1 MDFSFTDEQRL
12 WRETLHRFME
22 NEIGREYT
30 REHDASREFP
40 EEAYQKIAEH
50 GWLGL
55 LVPEEQGGLD
65 ADPIMYAIFCEA
77 IAKFS
82 LDTAACVMTSMFT
95 GNNISHNGTDE
106 QREKYLPPF
115 LRGETKFAVSIS
127 EPEAGSDAAA
137 IKTTA
142 KLDGDEWVINGNKV
156 FCSGAHLPNTTITV
170 LARTSSEDKHKGL
183 SLLLVPNTTPGVD
196 IRKMNTIVRR
206 SLGTTEIF
214 MEDVR
219 IPKGNIIGEP
229 NRGWEYIGTHL
240 EFERLSL
247 AASYVGN
254 ARTALD
260 DTIAYTKDRKQFGR
274 PISSFQVLKHRM
286 AENECE
292 VEAARLLVYNAASK
306 MARGE
311 RAIKE
316 VSMAKVFAAEV
327 AFKVAFNGMQA
338 LGGYAQLPEYDM
350 ERYFR
355 EAKHG
360 MVGGGTQEI
369 QRSIIAKEMGL

>member
-1 MDFSFTDEQRL
+1 MNFEFTDEQRL
-12 WRETLHRFME
+12 WCETVHAFME
-22 NEIGREYT
+22 TEVGREYT
-30 REHDASREFP
+30 RQHDADREFP
-40 EEAYQKIAEH
+40 IEAYKKIADQ

-55 LVPEEQGGLD
+55 LIPNELGGST
-65 ADPIMYAIFCEA
+65 ADPIMFAIFCEA

-95 GNNISHNGTDE
+95 ANNIIHHGTDE
-106 QREKYLPPF
+106 QKATYLPPF
-115 LRGETKFAVSIS
+115 LKGDTKFSISIS

-137 IKTTA
+137 VRTKA
-142 KLDGDEWVINGNKV
+142 EFDGGDWVLNGNKTW
-156 FCSGAHLPNTTITV
+156 CSGAHLPGTTIAM
-170 LARTSSEDKHKGL
+170 LARTGPERYAGL
-183 SLLLVPNTTPGVD
+183 SLFLVPNTTPRLE
-196 IRKMNTIVRR
+196 IRKMPTIVRR
-206 SLGTTEIF
+206 SLGTTELF
-214 MEDVR
+214 LTDVR
-219 IPKGNIIGEP
+219 IPYSNLIGEVGK
-229 NRGWEYIGTHL
+229 GWHYIGEHL
-240 EFERLSL
+240 EWERLSL

-260 DTIAYTKDRKQFGR
+260 DTIKYTKERKQFGR
-274 PISSFQVLKHRM
+274 ALSSFQVLKHRM

-292 VEAARLLVYNAASK
+292 VEAARLLVYHAASK
-306 MARGE
+306 MARGK

-316 VSMAKVFAAEV
+316 VSMAKVFAAGV

-355 EAKHG
+355 EAKHA
-360 MVGGGTQEI
+360 MVGGGANEI